1 MNLKPARFQYE
12 SKTGTGLL
20 IGEATREK
28 SRYSDYWELT
38 KPRLSMLSVI
48 TAIVGYLAAL
58 PVREPGVLAS
68 LIIGTSLAA
77 GGAAALNQWAE
88 RVADAKMV
96 RTRGRPIPAGLVT
109 PEAALIFGL
118 FLCLAGDLLLVAGV
132 NILAASLALATQAAY
147 LLAYTPLKKHTPWC
161 IEVGAIPGALPPLIG
176 WAAAESGIS
185 TLGWILF
192 AILLFWQIPHF
203 MALAWTYR
211 KDYARAGF
219 PMGSVTDP
227 SGNGI
232 ARQSFI
238 FTILLFGCSL
248 LPALLGFTTIFYTSL
263 AIVTGLWFL
272 YAATRFLFT
281 QDRDRAARKLF
292 LASIAYL
299 PILLGGLVLDR
310 LLLY

>member
-1 MNLKPARFQYE
+1 MNLKPASFQYE
-12 SKTGTGLL
+12 SKTETGILL
-20 IGEATREK
+20 GDAVREK

-68 LIIGTSLAA
+68 LIFGTSLAA
-77 GGAAALNQWAE
+77 GGAAALNQWME

-96 RTRGRPIPAGLVT
+96 RTQGRPIPSGMVT

-118 FLCLAGDLLLVAGV
+118 ILCLAGDVLLFAGV
-132 NILAASLALATQAAY
+132 NLLAALLALVTQVAY

-161 IEVGAIPGALPPLIG
+161 LEVGAIPGALPPLIG

-219 PMGSVTDP
+219 PMGSVIDP
-227 SGNGI
+227 SGNRI
-232 ARQSFI
+232 ARQSFL
-238 FTILLFGCSL
+238 FTLLLFVGSMM
-248 LPALLGFTTIFYTSL
+248 PALLGFTTMFYTVL
-263 AIVTGLWFL
+263 AMVTGTWFL
-272 YAATRFLFT
+272 LAATRFLFSN
-281 QDRDRAARKLF
+281 DREWAARKLF

-310 LLLY
+310 LLLV